1 MKVSGRQ
8 TGVVG
13 KLNDFDILDWFTFS
27 IVGKGAH
34 TPPPP
39 PFSKIP
45 SFLQIQDV
53 PSFYRSIKKKVLN
66 DFF

>member
-13 KLNDFDILDWFTFS
+13 KLNYFDILDWFTFS

-34 TPPPP
+34 TPPH

-53 PSFYRSIKKKVLN
+53 PTFYRSIEKKVLN